1 MENFVIQFLNGL
13 VSGMLLFIMAAGL
26 SLIFGQM
33 NVINLS
39 HGAFYLLGGY
49 VGLTMVRQFDNFWLA
64 LVIAPIFVALLGVL
78 LERFLLRR
86 LYGAQHHLEQVLLTF
101 GLALVASDL
110 VQWYWGANAESVPPP
125 PLLAGQLP
133 IFGLQF
139 PIYRLSLLGFG
150 LLLAGAMWLFL
161 ERTRIGAIVRAGVS
175 DAELVG
181 GLGINIQLVFA
192 GVFAVGTALAALA
205 GVVGAP
211 ILSLYPALDFEILI
225 LTLVVVV
232 VGGLGTLKGAFWGA
246 LLIGMADTFGKALAP
261 QFSLFLIFAVMAIV
275 LLIRPSGL
283 FGLEGLE
290 A

>member
-49 VGLTMVRQFDNFWLA
+49 VGLAMVRQFDNFWLA
-64 LVIAPIFVALLGVL
+64 LLLAPLLVAVIGLFI
-78 LERFLLRR
+78 ERFMLRR
-86 LYGAQHHLEQVLLTF
+86 MYGRHRHLEQVLLTF

-110 VQWYWGANAESVPPP
+110 IQWYWGAYVESVPPP
-125 PLLAGQLP
+125 PLLAGQVP
-133 IFGLQF
+133 IFGIQF
-139 PIYRLSLLGFG
+139 PIYRLSLLVFG

-192 GVFAVGTALAALA
+192 GVFAVGTALAAVA

-211 ILSLYPALDFEILI
+211 IRTLYPGLDFEILI

-246 LLIGMADTFGKALAP
+246 MLVGMADTFGKALVP

-275 LLIRPSGL
+275 LLLRPSGL
-283 FGLEGLE
+283 FGLEGFE